1 LQHSWAIIKGK
12 ILIISSVNYAY
23 RLTISHGR
31 RRRMLDLII
40 YGLIVLGV
48 VAYILMRKGDRR
60 FKELLEQFNFEQKK
74 EGEDGP

>member
-1 LQHSWAIIKGK
+1 
-12 ILIISSVNYAY
+12 
-23 RLTISHGR
+23 
-31 RRRMLDLII
+31 MLDLII